1 MASPNTSLPDTTVLA
16 NSVPGIQAFKRSVTA
31 KAAMYTFVEFRRRGF
46 RWSATKMK
54 TLPITARRTSAMD
67 ATDAKTT
74 SPVLLGGS
82 KNLDIA
88 LLHLV

>member
-1 MASPNTSLPDTTVLA
+1 MARPNTSLPDTTVLA

-54 TLPITARRTSAMD
+54 TLPITARTTSAVD
-67 ATDAKTT
+67 ATA

-82 KNLDIA
+82 KILAIA
-88 LLHLV
+88 LQSPGMIYL